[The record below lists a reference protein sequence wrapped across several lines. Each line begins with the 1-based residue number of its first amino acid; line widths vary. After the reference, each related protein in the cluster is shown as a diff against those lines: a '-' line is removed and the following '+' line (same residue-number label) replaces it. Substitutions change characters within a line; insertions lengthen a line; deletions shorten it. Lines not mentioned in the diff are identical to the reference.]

1 MHACK
6 CESVHTMIRQPHEA
20 ASIVHPYQVWA
31 QRECSRPVINI
42 ASSHRSNISVSF
54 QLRTC
59 IGFSVFGLEVRVS
72 ASFQVRTCIH
82 VCCVCIVCTGV
93 SIVDVSFRFST
104 RLPIPPPWPHG
115 ARLYVC
121 MCMCVCVCVC
131 VRARAYVCVCVC
143 VCSI

>member
-1 MHACK
+1 MSMRKGERDDQRESARDVECLGPCQMNACVDGLCMHA
-6 CESVHTMIRQPHEA
+6 SVRAVHTMIRQPHEA

-59 IGFSVFGLEVRVS
+59 IGFRVFGLEVRVS

-82 VCCVCIVCTGV
+82 VCCVCV
-93 SIVDVSFRFST
+93 SVQV
-104 RLPIPPPWPHG
+104 
-115 ARLYVC
+115 
-121 MCMCVCVCVC
+121 
-131 VRARAYVCVCVC
+131 
-143 VCSI
+143 